1 MSLML
6 IVLAL
11 FFGLILLGAGLRLL
25 RPARRQLP
33 VQPRRRTV
41 MTGIRAAL
49 D

>member
-11 FFGLILLGAGLRLL
+11 FFGLILLAAGLRLM
-25 RPARRQLP
+25 RPARLQKP
-33 VQPRRRTV
+33 KPQRRTV